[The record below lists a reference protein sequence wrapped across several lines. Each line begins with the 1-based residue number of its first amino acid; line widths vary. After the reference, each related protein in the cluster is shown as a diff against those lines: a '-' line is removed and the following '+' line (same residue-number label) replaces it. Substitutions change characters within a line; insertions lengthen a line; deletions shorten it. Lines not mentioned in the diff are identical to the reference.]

1 MATRADQEETDDFD
15 VLSGFVLETL
25 KTGQIGIVKAMAM
38 GKPLKRQAGKMPK
51 AMGHLVRR
59 YCQDDEKAA
68 ALIELASQQS
78 PAFAKLAESWGLK
91 LKEVEVV
98 KDATP

>member
-1 MATRADQEETDDFD
+1 MATPDNQEAEDFEA
-15 VLSGFVLETL
+15 LSTFMLETL
-25 KTGQIGIVKAMAM
+25 KTGQIGIAKAMAL

-51 AMGHLVRR
+51 AMGHLVKR

-68 ALIELASQQS
+68 ALVELASQQS
-78 PAFAKLAESWGLK
+78 PAFAKLAESWGLR
-91 LKEVEVV
+91 LKDAEVV